1 MSNRLDRLR
10 EQRDAL
16 NARLKDLEIKQ
27 RKDDRRLQAR
37 RRQLLGKMVEDWIL
51 EDEDFRAQ
59 VRNRMRP
66 LLTRSV
72 DRAAFGMSD
81 TQ

>member
-1 MSNRLDRLR
+1 MSTRLDRLR

-16 NARLKDLEIKQ
+16 NARLKDLETKQ
-27 RKDDRRLQAR
+27 RQDERKMRAR

-51 EDEDFRAQ
+51 EDKNFQAE
-59 VRNRMRP
+59 VRKRIRP

-72 DRAAFGMSD
+72 DRAAFGMLN
-81 TQ
+81 T